1 MSRHC
6 NAKSCTA
13 AALPSSGLCYMHTE
27 ALRPGQITWV
37 DEVGPNTSAPQPTGH
52 FGVDVTEAINK
63 KIRQEFNDATTASQL
78 KEPYPVTAA
87 GILQTAARHMQER
100 AATYDQPQGERS
112 ITKTVA
118 MFNNLTELGLTEEQG
133 WLFMTCLKMVRA
145 QAGRY
150 RADSYE
156 DGAAYFALA
165 GESAAQ
171 ERV

>member
-1 MSRHC
+1 MHFVYCQVGGCLNGRGQ
-6 NAKSCTA
+6 
-13 AALPSSGLCYMHTE
+13 SGYCEEHS
-27 ALRPGQITWV
+27 P
-37 DEVGPNTSAPQPTGH
+37 
-52 FGVDVTEAINK
+52 K
-63 KIRQEFNDATTASQL
+63 QETAS
-78 KEPYPVTAA
+78 PTAPE
-87 GILQTAARHMQER
+87 ILRTAIGHMEER

-112 ITKTVA
+112 MGKTVQ
-118 MFNNLTELGLTEEQG
+118 MFNTLTEHGLTEEQG
-133 WLFMTCLKMVRA
+133 WLFMACLKMVRA

>member
-1 MSRHC
+1 MHFVYCQVGGCLNSREG
-6 NAKSCTA
+6 
-13 AALPSSGLCYMHTE
+13 SSGFCEEHSPKQEPAIPT
-27 ALRPGQITWV
+27 
-37 DEVGPNTSAPQPTGH
+37 APQILRTAIGH
-52 FGVDVTEAINK
+52 ME
-63 KIRQEFNDATTASQL
+63 
-78 KEPYPVTAA
+78 
-87 GILQTAARHMQER
+87 ER

-112 ITKTVA
+112 ISKTVT
-118 MFNNLTELGLTEEQG
+118 MFNILTGAGLTDEQG

-145 QAGRY
+145 QQGRY

>member
-1 MSRHC
+1 M
-6 NAKSCTA
+6 
-13 AALPSSGLCYMHTE
+13 E
-27 ALRPGQITWV
+27 
-37 DEVGPNTSAPQPTGH
+37 
-52 FGVDVTEAINK
+52 
-63 KIRQEFNDATTASQL
+63 
-78 KEPYPVTAA
+78 
-87 GILQTAARHMQER
+87 ER

-112 ITKTVA
+112 IHKTVS
-118 MFNNLTELGLTEEQG
+118 MFNALTGNLLTDEQG
-133 WLFMTCLKMVRA
+133 WLFMACLKMVRA

>member
-1 MSRHC
+1 MNTYC
-6 NAKSCTA
+6 NLIGCPNPADKVGGFCV
-13 AALPSSGLCYMHTE
+13 MHSP
-27 ALRPGQITWV
+27 LQNIKP
-37 DEVGPNTSAPQPTGH
+37 
-52 FGVDVTEAINK
+52 
-63 KIRQEFNDATTASQL
+63 
-78 KEPYPVTAA
+78 PVTAPQ
-87 GILQTAARHMQER
+87 ILQTAAQHMKDR

-112 ITKTVA
+112 ISNTVT
-118 MFNNLTELGLTEEQG
+118 MFNTLTGHGLTEEQG

-171 ERV
+171 ERL